1 MDRNT
6 DNSHNQIT
14 ESVAKLLKGKNLAFV
29 STLMEDGSPQ
39 VTPTWVDIENDK
51 ILVNTAKGRIKERN
65 ISRDPR
71 IAVAVTDQNN
81 PYHMVTIRG
90 RVVEQSTNGF
100 ADQHIDK
107 LAKKYLGLEKYPF
120 RSPEEKRV
128 ILRIKPEKVFYQP
141 PR

>member
-1 MDRNT
+1 MDRNA
-6 DNSHNQIT
+6 DDSHNQMT
-14 ESVAKLLKGKNLAFV
+14 ESVVKLLQGKNLAFV

-71 IAVAVTDQNN
+71 VAVAVTDQNN

-90 RVVEQSTNGF
+90 MVVDQTTNGF

-120 RSPEEKRV
+120 RSPDEKRV

>member
-1 MDRNT
+1 MNRNA
-6 DNSHNQIT
+6 DDSHNQMT
-14 ESVAKLLKGKNLAFV
+14 ESVVKLLQGKNLAFV

-39 VTPTWVDIENDK
+39 VTPTGVDIENDK
-51 ILVNTAKGRIKERN
+51 ILVNTAKGRITERN

-71 IAVAVTDQNN
+71 VAVAITDQNN

-90 RVVEQSTNGF
+90 MVVDQTTNGF

-120 RSPEEKRV
+120 RSPDEKRV